1 MGQRREMAQKKSKI
15 SGTRST
21 VNAQEIRQFDSLG
34 DKWWDESGPMRP
46 LHKLN
51 PVRLAYIKEVICERF
66 ASSRAAKNLQNLK
79 IADIGCGGGLLTEP
93 LTRLGA
99 AVTGVDA
106 GKENIKVA
114 KAHAKTVGLE
124 IEYLATT
131 AEALAATGRK
141 FDIVTALEIVE
152 HVDNVDVF
160 IKALAQLVKPG
171 GLLIMSTP
179 NRTPKS
185 YMLGIIAAEYILRW
199 LPVGTHDWK
208 KFMKPSELAAH
219 ITANGLDITDIRGM
233 TFNPLANEFALSKTD
248 VSVNYLMTAVK

>member
-1 MGQRREMAQKKSKI
+1 MSQKKPKI
-15 SGTRST
+15 SRTTST
-21 VNAQEIRQFDSLG
+21 INAKEIQQFDSLG
-34 DKWWDESGPMRP
+34 AKWWDESGPMGP

-51 PVRLAYIKEVICERF
+51 PVRLDYIKRTACEHF
-66 ASSRAAKNLQNLK
+66 ALPAGFKSLQKLK

-93 LTRLGA
+93 LARLGA
-99 AVTGVDA
+99 TVTGVDA

-114 KAHAKTVGLE
+114 AAHAKAAGLD
-124 IEYLATT
+124 IEYVATS
-131 AEALAATGRK
+131 AEALAASGRK

-160 IKALAQLVKPG
+160 IKALARLVKPG

-179 NRTPKS
+179 NRTAKS

-208 KFMKPSELAAH
+208 KFLKPSELAAH
-219 ITANGLDITDIRGM
+219 ITANGLDITDVCGM
-233 TFNPLANEFALSKTD
+233 TYSPATRRFALSKSD
-248 VSVNYLMTAVK
+248 VSVNYLLTAVK